1 MDEVDR
7 KILIAL
13 RENSRRSATDIS
25 KRVNLSVAAVIER
38 INKMEKI
45 GIIQQYTLVVN
56 QHKIG
61 NDVMA
66 LMEVSL
72 EHPKYYDEFTEKM
85 KGMEDIEACH
95 YVTGDYDFMIKI
107 NTRSSEELELLHRKI
122 KSIRGVSGTKTFFVL
137 KEIKNTLAPVPEV
150 KKI

>member
-38 INKMEKI
+38 INKMENI

-72 EHPKYYDEFTEKM
+72 EHPKYYDEFTDKM
-85 KGMEDIEACH
+85 KSMEDIEACH